1 MSMNGDDVD
10 AEAVDTGYDDSAHQ
24 GCYIF
29 RAPEPEPEE
38 IDHRPKKKRKVSKSK
53 QAEKKLPPFPKLLGG
68 QETDL
73 SVKLR
78 RVAFER
84 LWAVQQAKI
93 DRIIAESSNG
103 FIEDIA
109 RFVRHAPTSESE
121 AKLPTGLVVV
131 GKDSGA
137 QQRLLRQWQSDERT
151 KSSEY
156 LIQLDQNQA
165 ANVTSALKSIIKS
178 VVSSSLGQDGYMD
191 FLAKRK
197 RLTPMNCDL
206 ELLQVFAKEKKVDK
220 IVISILDI
228 ESFDVSV
235 LSGLMT
241 MLASWTDRVP
251 FVLLIGIST
260 TVELFEARLPKSA
273 IRILTPSVFDI
284 SSHPNNPIHEIFMA
298 TQNDPDNR
306 LWFGPVA
313 AGALLE
319 KFKEQETT
327 PEMFSRAIKYA
338 YMSHFFANSLS
349 ILLGTDEDLDEE
361 TQAILC
367 EAVRNT
373 PSFVKHIEVILDG
386 SASKTAK
393 ARHVSE
399 LLNDDEALIQAAREA
414 LVHGRDALAKHYSTI
429 SDLKSLVL
437 EVRNRAIV
445 FRQNLPKY
453 NAMSKVTDDFFQA
466 TVDALQGPID
476 VEHLLED
483 LGLLDALEAI
493 YSECFSSV
501 IISDNRWSGKFSS
514 LRDRFD
520 KFRKK
525 AKGEDIHL
533 STSPSLATALQKE
546 YQDLQATF
554 VSIVEEEL
562 KANLIN
568 PTTLFLHEAFIHDSK
583 TPLAQVFTP
592 GPRTAI
598 ERALDRPVDYLACD
612 CCIAEDSSFQP
623 PTALLWR
630 LWCEAGGVINVRD
643 LWEAFKSTLTP
654 QTHDDEERDEDGKEG
669 SMERQALA
677 LFYRSLAELQ
687 MLGML
692 RQSRRKPGVECLA
705 KIGWRG
711 M

>member
-1 MSMNGDDVD
+1 MSTNGDDVD
-10 AEAVDTGYDDSAHQ
+10 AEAVDIGYDDSAHQ

-29 RAPEPEPEE
+29 RAPEPEPEDL
-38 IDHRPKKKRKVSKSK
+38 DHRPKKKRKVSKSK
-53 QAEKKLPPFPKLLGG
+53 KVEKELPLFPKLLGG

-78 RVAFER
+78 RDAYER

-93 DRIIAESSNG
+93 DKIMAESNNS

-121 AKLPTGLVVV
+121 TRLPTGLMVV
-131 GKDSGA
+131 GKDGGA

-156 LIQLDQNQA
+156 LIQLDHNQA
-165 ANVTSALKSIIKS
+165 ANVKSALKGIIKS
-178 VVSSSLGQDGYMD
+178 VISSSLGQDGYLD
-191 FLAKRK
+191 FLANHK
-197 RLTPMNCDL
+197 RLTPMNYDL
-206 ELLQVFAKEKKVDK
+206 ELLEVFAKEKKVDK
-220 IVISILDI
+220 VVISILDI
-228 ESFDVSV
+228 ESFDIGV
-235 LSGLMT
+235 LSDLMT
-241 MLASWTDRVP
+241 MLASWTDCIP

-260 TVELFEARLPKSA
+260 TVELFEARLPKSS
-273 IRILTPSVFDI
+273 IHILTPRVFDI
-284 SSHPNNPIHEIFMA
+284 SSHANNPMHEIFMA

-313 AGALLE
+313 TSTMLE
-319 KFKEQETT
+319 KSKDQETT

-367 EAVRNT
+367 DAIRNT
-373 PSFVKHIEVILDG
+373 PSFVNHIEGTLDG
-386 SASKTAK
+386 SASKAAK
-393 ARHVSE
+393 ARHASE
-399 LLNDDEALIQAAREA
+399 LLNDDAALIQAAREA
-414 LVHGRDALAKHYSTI
+414 LVRGRDVLAKHYSTI

-437 EVRNRAIV
+437 EVRSRAIV

-453 NAMSKVTDDFFQA
+453 NAMSGVTDDFFQA
-466 TVDALQGPID
+466 TVEALQGPID

-483 LGLLDALEAI
+483 LGLFDSLEVV
-493 YSECFSSV
+493 YSECFNS
-501 IISDNRWSGKFSS
+501 ILISDNRWSGKFSS

-520 KFRKK
+520 KFRKR
-525 AKGEDIHL
+525 AKGEDIRL

-546 YQDLQATF
+546 YQEIQELF
-554 VSIVEEEL
+554 ISIVEEEL

-568 PTTLFLHEAFIHDSK
+568 PTTLFLHEAFIYNAK

-598 ERALDRPVDYLACD
+598 ERALDRPIDYLACD
-612 CCIAEDSSFQP
+612 CCIAEDSSSQP

-630 LWCEAGGVINVRD
+630 LWCEAGGVVNVRD
-643 LWEAFKSTLTP
+643 LWEAFKSTLAP
-654 QTHDDEERDEDGKEG
+654 QIRDDEEEDEDEKEG
-669 SMERQALA
+669 NNERQALA

-687 MLGML
+687 ILGML
-692 RQSRRKPGVECLA
+692 KQSRRKPGVECLA